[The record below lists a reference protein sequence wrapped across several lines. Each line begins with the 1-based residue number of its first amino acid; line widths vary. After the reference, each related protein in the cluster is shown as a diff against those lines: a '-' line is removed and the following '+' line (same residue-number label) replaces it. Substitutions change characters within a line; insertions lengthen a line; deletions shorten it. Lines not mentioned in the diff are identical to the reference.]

1 MFNDILKN
9 FNNKIIK
16 IKKLNKLKKILKL
29 GKTFYKLINEVWL
42 AI

>member
-9 FNNKIIK
+9 FNNKNYKNKK
-16 IKKLNKLKKILKL
+16 IEQSTIILKL
-29 GKTFYKLINEVWL
+29 GKIFYKLINEVWL